1 MSKLNENLKNKV
13 DKIFLEYIE
22 ESVPKKDKQI
32 LRWSFL
38 HHYCSNFLA
47 QCLIGLEK
55 KYLDK
60 DFNISLH
67 DLKVTLLHDVYGT
80 IKKHHGDHLFI
91 PRCETYFEHCPK
103 EYINLK

>member
-1 MSKLNENLKNKV
+1 MSKLNEKLKNKV

-55 KYLDK
+55 KY
-60 DFNISLH
+60 
-67 DLKVTLLHDVYGT
+67 
-80 IKKHHGDHLFI
+80 
-91 PRCETYFEHCPK
+91 
-103 EYINLK
+103 

>member
-1 MSKLNENLKNKV
+1 MSKLNEKLKNKV
-13 DKIFLEYIE
+13 DKILIEYIE
-22 ESVPKKDKQI
+22 DIVPKKDKHI
-32 LRWSFL
+32 LREAFI

-60 DFNISLH
+60 DFNISEH

-80 IKKHHGDHLFI
+80 IRKRHGDHLFI